1 MVKRT
6 VIYEYALIALII
18 LLLTDRSRTAYNH
31 PMARPKE
38 FVEEQALDAA
48 IDVFRE
54 YGFEGTSAEMLVRTL
69 RIGRQ
74 SLYDTFGDKWQIYLS
89 SVRRYV
95 AAETRAHDLALRTGP
110 RAIDGIQA
118 MIDRV
123 VVDAAQGCLGVNSIC
138 EFGRGRPELAEIHD
152 AAARAISTA
161 IAKRVREAQVEGDV
175 AAELDPKDAAR
186 FLSASFTGIRIAAR
200 GGANSRELRALGRLT
215 MRALQ

>member
-1 MVKRT
+1 V
-6 VIYEYALIALII
+6 
-18 LLLTDRSRTAYNH
+18 
-31 PMARPKE
+31 ARPKE

-54 YGFEGTSAEMLVRTL
+54 HGFEGTSAEMLVRAL

-95 AAETRAHDLALRTGP
+95 GAETRAHVLALRSGP
-110 RAIDGIQA
+110 HAIDGIRA

-123 VVDAAQGCLGVNSIC
+123 VADAAQSCLGVNSIC
-138 EFGRGRPELAEIHD
+138 EFGRSRPELADIHD

-161 IAKRVREAQVEGDV
+161 VVTRVREAQTEGDV
-175 AAELDPKDAAR
+175 ASELDPKDAAR
-186 FLSASFTGIRIAAR
+186 FLSASFTGIRVAAR
-200 GGANSRELRALGRLT
+200 GGATARELRALAHLAL
-215 MRALQ
+215 RALQ

>member
-1 MVKRT
+1 
-6 VIYEYALIALII
+6 
-18 LLLTDRSRTAYNH
+18 
-31 PMARPKE
+31 MARPKE

-54 YGFEGTSAEMLVRTL
+54 HGFEGTSAEMLVRAL

-95 AAETRAHDLALRTGP
+95 GAETRAHVLALRSSP
-110 RAIDGIQA
+110 HAIDGIRA

-123 VVDAAQGCLGVNSIC
+123 VADAAQSCLGVNSIC
-138 EFGRGRPELAEIHD
+138 EFGRGRPELADIHD

-161 IAKRVREAQVEGDV
+161 VVTRVREAQTEGDV
-175 AAELDPKDAAR
+175 ASELDPKDAAR
-186 FLSASFTGIRIAAR
+186 FLSASFTGIRVAAR
-200 GGANSRELRALGRLT
+200 GGATARELRALGRLAL
-215 MRALQ
+215 RALQ